1 MWRAF
6 SNLVNAV
13 WYQNEY
19 MVRWTP
25 KIKETMVLIDVYED
39 SEPSEPAYGVQ

>member
-6 SNLVNAV
+6 TRFEKAV